1 MADKKPT
8 FGRNLSPFTRFWL
21 ILAGTIAFGLG
32 MLGIPLPL
40 LPTTP
45 FLLLSAYCYARSSK
59 RFYNWL
65 ITHPTFGEH
74 ILNYQKYRSTT
85 RPIKSGSIFLLW
97 FTISLSAIFAV
108 NAWWVRLLLL
118 IIAFGVTLHILSV
131 KTIPKQ

>member
-21 ILAGTIAFGLG
+21 MLAGTIAFGLG
-32 MLGIPLPL
+32 MLGVPLPL

-45 FLLLSAYCYARSSK
+45 FLLLSAYCYARSSE

-65 ITHPTFGEH
+65 ITHPIFGEH

-118 IIAFGVTLHILSV
+118 IIAIGVTLHILSI
-131 KTIPKQ
+131 KTIPKK